1 MKKKLLVIII
11 LVAVF
16 LLFIFVRFFFLDK
29 RSNFGKI
36 KIVSSPAASVFIN
49 DVNVG
54 KTPYEDAS
62 LEVGDYS
69 LKLIPEGK
77 DKSTVPWDDK
87 VQIHKN
93 TLTYISRELGTSE
106 LTSAGEVLTVVPME
120 NKPKGN
126 AGEIY
131 IDTEPTGAIIYLD
144 NDEKGIASIVLQDV
158 PPGDHELAVYLPGF
172 FRRAQK
178 IQVEKGYQVRA
189 KFKLALDQSHKT
201 LEEELL
207 EKRKEASAEAKK
219 REEEKEASNEAETKT
234 STTTGTTVEVL
245 DTPTGFLN
253 VRSEPSVDGDIVTT
267 VAPGDTYEYSDT
279 QDGWYK
285 ITTDDGSVGWVSGDY
300 VEEK

>member
-1 MKKKLLVIII
+1 MKKKLIII
-11 LVAVF
+11 VILVVVF

-29 RSNFGKI
+29 QSNFGKI
-36 KIVSSPAASVFIN
+36 KIVSSPAAAVFIN
-49 DVNVG
+49 DAAVG
-54 KTPYEDAS
+54 KTTYEDANI
-62 LEVGDYS
+62 EVGEYS
-69 LKLIPEGK
+69 IKLIPDGK
-77 DKSTVPWDDK
+77 DKNTVPWEDK
-87 VQIHKN
+87 IQIHKN
-93 TLTYISRELGTSE
+93 TLTYIIRELGTSE
-106 LTSAGEVLTVVPME
+106 LTAAGEVLTVVPMDK
-120 NKPKGN
+120 KPSAN
-126 AGEIY
+126 VGEIY
-131 IDTEPTGAIIYLD
+131 IDTEPTGAIVYLD

-178 IQVEKGYQVRA
+178 IKVEKGFQTRA

-201 LEEELL
+201 LEEELE

-219 REEEKEASNEAETKT
+219 REEEKQASEEAESK
-234 STTTGTTVEVL
+234 TTGSGTTIEVL

-253 VRSEPSVDGDIVTT
+253 VRSDPSVDGDIVTT

-285 ITTDDGSVGWVSGDY
+285 ITTEDGSVGWVSGEY

>member
-1 MKKKLLVIII
+1 MKKKLIII
-11 LVAVF
+11 VILVVVF

-29 RSNFGKI
+29 QSNFGKI
-36 KIVSSPAASVFIN
+36 KIVSSPAAAVFIN
-49 DVNVG
+49 DAAVG
-54 KTPYEDAS
+54 KTTYEDANI
-62 LEVGDYS
+62 EVGEYS
-69 LKLIPEGK
+69 IKLIPDGK
-77 DKSTVPWDDK
+77 DKNTVPWEDK
-87 VQIHKN
+87 IQIHKN
-93 TLTYISRELGTSE
+93 TLTYIIRELGTSE
-106 LTSAGEVLTVVPME
+106 LTSAGEVLTVVPMDK
-120 NKPKGN
+120 KPSAN
-126 AGEIY
+126 VGEIY
-131 IDTEPTGAIIYLD
+131 IDTEPTGAIVYLD

-178 IQVEKGYQVRA
+178 IKVEKGFQTRA

-201 LEEELL
+201 LEEELE

-219 REEEKEASNEAETKT
+219 REEEKQASEEAESK
-234 STTTGTTVEVL
+234 TTGSGTTIEVL

-253 VRSEPSVDGDIVTT
+253 VRSDPSVDGDIVTT

-285 ITTDDGSVGWVSGDY
+285 ITTEDGSVGWVSGEY